1 MQGKKAFY
9 GILGCINALF
19 LAICAIKGW
28 GVQMLASFEFA
39 FFTTLCIINLSFLSY
54 KKSVL
59 KKANAERANTQTAGQ
74 NFTQIHAPNGDK
86 NSKNAK
92 IQGLTHAQNAEFCP
106 QMQGA
111 QTTTPNQTA
120 QTYAQAHATQNE
132 QSFASNAEFRV
143 QTQGQIHTRTP
154 KICLKK
160 NAPQKIL
167 QFKAANDEF
176 KPTLK
181 LAFKS
186 FGVFFSLAKLGAY
199 AFLALGFLALQKQ
212 NLLSVAAFLGG
223 ISAVLLGVLVFAG
236 FCAYKQKR
244 EI

>member
-74 NFTQIHAPNGDK
+74 NFTQIHA
-86 NSKNAK
+86 
-92 IQGLTHAQNAEFCP
+92 
-106 QMQGA
+106 
-111 QTTTPNQTA
+111 
-120 QTYAQAHATQNE
+120 
-132 QSFASNAEFRV
+132 
-143 QTQGQIHTRTP
+143 RTP